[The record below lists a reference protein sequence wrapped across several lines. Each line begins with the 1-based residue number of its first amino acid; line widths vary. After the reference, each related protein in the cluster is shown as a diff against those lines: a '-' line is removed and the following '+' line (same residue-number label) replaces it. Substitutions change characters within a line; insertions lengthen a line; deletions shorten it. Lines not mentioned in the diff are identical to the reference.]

1 MKVEIV
7 YKYESVMGQE
17 IVHWVIAHN
26 DAELTEYTRRLAKA
40 GYDVISVK
48 HI

>member
-7 YKYESVMGQE
+7 YQYESAMGAKV
-17 IVHWVIAHN
+17 VHWVISHN
-26 DAELTEYTRRLAKA
+26 DAELTEYTRRLVKA
-40 GYDVISVK
+40 GYEVISVK